1 MKDNQQTPHWIP
13 CPICNEKT
21 DVKVYADTTLL
32 YFPLYCPHCQRETLI
47 HVFQLKMQRVD
58 KKL

>member
-21 DVKVYADTTLL
+21 DVKVYADTALFN
-32 YFPLYCPHCQRETLI
+32 FPLSCPHCHQETRI
-47 HVFQLKMQRVD
+47 HVFQLKMNVVD
-58 KKL
+58 EK